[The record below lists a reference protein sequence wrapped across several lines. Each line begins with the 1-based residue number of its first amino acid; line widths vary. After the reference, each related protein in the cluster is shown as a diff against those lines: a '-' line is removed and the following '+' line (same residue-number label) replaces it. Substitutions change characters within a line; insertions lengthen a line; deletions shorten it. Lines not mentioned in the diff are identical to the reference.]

1 MDTTAVESA
10 ISAQETSVVAIGG
23 AILAVLAV
31 VAGISYLRRV
41 LR

>member
-10 ISAQETSVVAIGG
+10 ISSQESSVAAIGG